1 MRVIRMMN
9 PRIEKKQIK
18 DVITLTTDLFG
29 YIDYDLAN
37 LEVTKETLNFYFI
50 SKYSNRW
57 VSPVLELLMDSE
69 GEISTS
75 NFTTLGTYIN
85 QLYKN
90 KWDRM
95 KNIIF
100 LEYDPIHNYSDS
112 MAEEIIDNDDK
123 TVNLDLDG
131 TKSNTRT
138 DNLASSTTNTRTDNL
153 SSIKSISEEDI
164 SRKTDNYIVGENYEN
179 TETNAN
185 FSERDN
191 AIYGLDADGDPA
203 NADFAYKSD
212 SGSVKKN
219 NYGTTEKNETITNNA
234 TNTKTDNTAN
244 TGTVTNV
251 GSVTNTGTVAVSGT
265 NTTDGEEV
273 TNRDYTRERSVTHI
287 GNIGNIA
294 TQDLL
299 EKEVEF
305 WQWNFIVQMLSDVAD
320 VITLPIY

>member
-1 MRVIRMMN
+1 MSN
-9 PRIEKKQIK
+9 PRATKKQIK

-29 YIDYDLAN
+29 YIDYDLTD
-37 LEVTKETLNFYFI
+37 LEITKEALNFYFI

-75 NFTTLGTYIN
+75 DFTTLGTYIN

-90 KWDRM
+90 KWDRL
-95 KNIIF
+95 KNIIL

-112 MAEEIIDNDDK
+112 MAEDIADTDDK
-123 TVNLDLDG
+123 TVTLDLDG

-138 DNLASSTTNTRTDNL
+138 DNLSSTKNT
-153 SSIKSISEEDI
+153 SKEDI

-179 TETNAN
+179 TETKMN

-191 AIYGLDADGDPA
+191 SIYGLDADSDPA
-203 NADFAYKSD
+203 NADFAYNSD
-212 SGSVKKN
+212 SGSSKKN
-219 NYGTTEKNETITNNA
+219 NYGTTEKNETITGNS
-234 TNTKTDNTAN
+234 TNTENT
-244 TGTVTNV
+244 T
-251 GSVTNTGTVAVSGT
+251 SSNTGTVADVGS
-265 NTTDGEEV
+265 NSTDSTEV
-273 TNRDYTRERSVTHI
+273 TDRDFTRTRSVTHI

>member
-1 MRVIRMMN
+1 MRN
-9 PRIEKKQIK
+9 PRATNKQIK

-29 YIDYDLAN
+29 YIDYDLTD
-37 LEVTKETLNFYFI
+37 LEITKEALNFYFI

-69 GEISTS
+69 GEISTAD
-75 NFTTLGTYIN
+75 FTILGNYLN

-90 KWDRM
+90 KWDRL
-95 KNIIF
+95 KNIIL

-112 MAEEIIDNDDK
+112 MAEDITDTDDK
-123 TVNLDLDG
+123 TVTLDLDG

-138 DNLASSTTNTRTDNL
+138 DNLSSTKNT
-153 SSIKSISEEDI
+153 SKEDI

-179 TETNAN
+179 TETKMD

-191 AIYGLDADGDPA
+191 SIYGLDADSDPA
-203 NADFAYKSD
+203 NADFAYNSD
-212 SGSVKKN
+212 SGSSKKN
-219 NYGTTEKNETITNNA
+219 NYGTTEKNETITGNT
-234 TNTKTDNTAN
+234 TNTETTTA
-244 TGTVTNV
+244 
-251 GSVTNTGTVAVSGT
+251 SNTGTVADVGS
-265 NTTDGEEV
+265 NSTDSTEV
-273 TNRDYTRERSVTHI
+273 TDRDFTRTRSVTHI

>member
-1 MRVIRMMN
+1 MRN
-9 PRIEKKQIK
+9 PRATKKQIK

-29 YIDYDLAN
+29 YIDYDLTD
-37 LEVTKETLNFYFI
+37 LEITKEALNFYFI

-69 GEISTS
+69 GEISTAD
-75 NFTTLGTYIN
+75 FTTLGNYLN

-90 KWDRM
+90 KWDRL
-95 KNIIF
+95 KNIIL

-112 MAEEIIDNDDK
+112 MAEDITDTDDK
-123 TVNLDLDG
+123 TVTLDLDG

-138 DNLASSTTNTRTDNL
+138 DNLSSTKNT
-153 SSIKSISEEDI
+153 SKEDI

-179 TETNAN
+179 TETKMD

-191 AIYGLDADGDPA
+191 AIYGLDADSDPA
-203 NADFAYKSD
+203 NADFAYNSD
-212 SGSVKKN
+212 SGSSKKN
-219 NYGTTEKNETITNNA
+219 NYGTTEKNETITGNS
-234 TNTKTDNTAN
+234 TNTETA
-244 TGTVTNV
+244 TA
-251 GSVTNTGTVAVSGT
+251 SNTGTVADVGS
-265 NTTDGEEV
+265 NSTDSTEV
-273 TNRDYTRERSVTHI
+273 TDRDFTRKRSVTHI